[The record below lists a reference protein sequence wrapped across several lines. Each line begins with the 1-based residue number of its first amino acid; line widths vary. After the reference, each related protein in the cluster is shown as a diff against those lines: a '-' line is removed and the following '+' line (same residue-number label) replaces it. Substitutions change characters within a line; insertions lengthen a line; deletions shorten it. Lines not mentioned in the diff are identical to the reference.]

1 MRTWN
6 GIASHLLRLAE
17 SKHRT
22 VNRAAEAWGVGDAPW
37 KTSAGNDYNP
47 LSHCQ
52 CWATE
57 QNRSNMPHP
66 HRRAEGRAG
75 VRTQSRW
82 IPSWLWGGGSRNAS
96 QRARLAT
103 LGLTNQV
110 PHTLPLPRPWLG
122 FIGRLAGPVLE
133 THWRRMGRHPTY
145 KLLDRRID
153 GAGAWRA

>member
-37 KTSAGNDYNP
+37 KTSAVNDYNP

-57 QNRSNMPHP
+57 QSRPNMSHPLQTSKGTCCCTNTEQVDSLLALGRRVAECLTASTIGDSWPH
-66 HRRAEGRAG
+66 
-75 VRTQSRW
+75 
-82 IPSWLWGGGSRNAS
+82 
-96 QRARLAT
+96 
-103 LGLTNQV
+103 
-110 PHTLPLPRPWLG
+110 
-122 FIGRLAGPVLE
+122 
-133 THWRRMGRHPTY
+133 
-145 KLLDRRID
+145 
-153 GAGAWRA
+153 